1 MAHLI
6 PIIAGTLLLGM
17 LAFAAA
23 RVSLRSSP
31 ITMEV
36 LLADWRQRWLVRRRL
51 GAALR
56 RLHRLVPGRDAGV
69 VLLVGEWLPE
79 GKRAQRQPVRQRGN
93 SGTSQLIT
101 VALTSGERRQT
112 PGELIAAVAEQYLA
126 LAVPARPARAV
137 ATAAATAPDRLR
149 ALLTDLGGQENA
161 AG

>member
-6 PIIAGTLLLGM
+6 PITASALLLGV
-17 LAFAAA
+17 LAFAASRKA
-23 RVSLRSSP
+23 WRPSP

-56 RLHRLVPGRDAGV
+56 RLHRLVPGRDADV
-69 VLLVGEWLPE
+69 ALLVVEWLPE

-112 PGELIAAVAEQYLA
+112 PDELIAAAAEQYLA

-137 ATAAATAPDRLR
+137 APTPTTAPDHLR
-149 ALLTDLGGQENA
+149 ALLTELGGQENA
-161 AG
+161 AS